1 MASVDKRKA
10 TDVIYLDFRKGF
22 DMVPHYIHI
31 SKLERYGLEGW
42 TIQWIGNWW
51 EGHSQRVV
59 VNDSYIQVEA
69 RKEQCPPGVCLGS
82 NTL

>member
-1 MASVDKRKA
+1 MCLTNPVAFYDGVMASLDKGKA
-10 TDVIYLDFRKGF
+10 SDVIYLDFCKGF

-51 EGHSQRVV
+51 EGHSQR
-59 VNDSYIQVEA
+59 DEQVI
-69 RKEQCPPGVCLGS
+69 
-82 NTL
+82 